1 MQAAEALLAS
11 TASGADQGQSDAQG
25 ENRSSTSRHQQRRAS
40 LPGTGENPMDAD
52 VQAFR
57 RTLKAERQTTDN
69 SHLSGRQQRLMVV
82 QQEATMREYL
92 RVTLTSERLNPER
105 LPQALESLH
114 KLTSTDSTGLADKLN
129 PLHSKTPLR
138 FEFPRAQRGCRR
150 PVEFYY
156 GADDHLDTLEK
167 RLRSIYPE
175 TFDIERTEVDVAS
188 RLVQPVEFDRE
199 TFVDHYESGDPR
211 TSSVLTSVRTGTDDD
226 SQARPADA
234 ESVAD
239 GGTVGDLSTDHIE
252 F

>member
-1 MQAAEALLAS
+1 
-11 TASGADQGQSDAQG
+11 
-25 ENRSSTSRHQQRRAS
+25 
-40 LPGTGENPMDAD
+40 
-52 VQAFR
+52 
-57 RTLKAERQTTDN
+57 
-69 SHLSGRQQRLMVV
+69 MVV
-82 QQEATMREYL
+82 QQEVATMREYL

-138 FEFPRAQRGCRR
+138 FEFLALSEGADD

-188 RLVQPVEFDRE
+188 RLVQPVDSTERRSSI
-199 TFVDHYESGDPR
+199 TMSRAISR
-211 TSSVLTSVRTGTDDD
+211 TSSVLTSNTNVGLTT
-226 SQARPADA
+226 
-234 ESVAD
+234 
-239 GGTVGDLSTDHIE
+239 TVKRGQQTPNQSRMEGRSATCLPTTSSSSETPPSNSPHQMRFPRISHSPRLPNQQ
-252 F
+252 